1 MIDIL
6 VEPGLVRG
14 APEPERTGHG
24 PLSHRLPRSRHHPA
38 DADPRPSRGGAR
50 HPEAG

>member
-24 PLSHRLPRSRHHPA
+24 PLSHRLPAVPA
-38 DADPRPSRGGAR
+38 PSGRR
-50 HPEAG
+50 